1 MGDYR
6 RSHCLADAGMVARS
20 ARTPGK
26 VGGSTGGASE
36 RSGGWV
42 TWLGDC
48 LRVSGSQAVDRWDVS
63 RSVGCR
69 CMLVG
74 VSGDEH
80 GGFSVSRLTD
90 QHFAGLLGVR
100 SAIAVFERTGERE
113 ARSAGATHAQHHVL
127 LALRGHRD
135 REDAPTVKDVAAA
148 LGVASPSAVELI
160 GRMVG
165 AGLLERRPDGRDAR
179 LTRLH
184 LTALGQ
190 RLVTELSEGHL
201 PRLRE
206 LTRRGVELLRD

>member
-1 MGDYR
+1 M
-6 RSHCLADAGMVARS
+6 
-20 ARTPGK
+20 
-26 VGGSTGGASE
+26 
-36 RSGGWV
+36 
-42 TWLGDC
+42 
-48 LRVSGSQAVDRWDVS
+48 
-63 RSVGCR
+63 
-69 CMLVG
+69 
-74 VSGDEH
+74 
-80 GGFSVSRLTD
+80 SRLTD
-90 QHFAGLLGVR
+90 RHFAGLLGVR

-113 ARSAGATHAQHHVL
+113 ARSVGATHAQHHVL
-127 LALRGHRD
+127 LALRGRRD
-135 REDAPTVKDVAAA
+135 DPGEAPTVKDVAAA

-184 LTALGQ
+184 LTVLGQ

>member
-1 MGDYR
+1 
-6 RSHCLADAGMVARS
+6 
-20 ARTPGK
+20 
-26 VGGSTGGASE
+26 
-36 RSGGWV
+36 
-42 TWLGDC
+42 
-48 LRVSGSQAVDRWDVS
+48 
-63 RSVGCR
+63 
-69 CMLVG
+69 
-74 VSGDEH
+74 
-80 GGFSVSRLTD
+80 VSRLTD

-135 REDAPTVKDVAAA
+135 RQDAPTVKDVAAA

-184 LTALGQ
+184 LTGLGQ

-206 LTRRGVELLRD
+206 LTRRGVELIALVERRVRARDGGTSRRSTVRVSAIPSRRLAAAEGWVLSSSRASTLSSASASNAERAW

>member
-1 MGDYR
+1 MR
-6 RSHCLADAGMVARS
+6 RRESFAVASVEAVVGWDAN
-20 ARTPGK
+20 
-26 VGGSTGGASE
+26 
-36 RSGGWV
+36 
-42 TWLGDC
+42 
-48 LRVSGSQAVDRWDVS
+48 

-69 CMLVG
+69 CILVG
-74 VSGDEH
+74 VCWCAGVEVL
-80 GGFSVSRLTD
+80 VSRLTD
-90 QHFAGLLGVR
+90 RHFAGLLGVR

-113 ARSAGATHAQHHVL
+113 ARAVGATHAQHHVL

-135 REDAPTVKDVAAA
+135 DDGAPTVKDVAAA

-165 AGLLERRPDGRDAR
+165 AGLLERSPDGRDAR

-184 LTALGQ
+184 LPALGQ

>member
-1 MGDYR
+1 
-6 RSHCLADAGMVARS
+6 
-20 ARTPGK
+20 
-26 VGGSTGGASE
+26 
-36 RSGGWV
+36 
-42 TWLGDC
+42 
-48 LRVSGSQAVDRWDVS
+48 
-63 RSVGCR
+63 
-69 CMLVG
+69 
-74 VSGDEH
+74 
-80 GGFSVSRLTD
+80 VSRLTD
-90 QHFAGLLGVR
+90 RHFAGLLGVR

-113 ARSAGATHAQHHVL
+113 ARLAGATHAQHHVL
-127 LALRGHRD
+127 LALRGRRD
-135 REDAPTVKDVAAA
+135 DDEDAPTVKDVAAA

-184 LTALGQ
+184 LTVLGQ

>member
-1 MGDYR
+1 M
-6 RSHCLADAGMVARS
+6 
-20 ARTPGK
+20 
-26 VGGSTGGASE
+26 
-36 RSGGWV
+36 
-42 TWLGDC
+42 
-48 LRVSGSQAVDRWDVS
+48 
-63 RSVGCR
+63 
-69 CMLVG
+69 
-74 VSGDEH
+74 
-80 GGFSVSRLTD
+80 
-90 QHFAGLLGVR
+90 R

-113 ARSAGATHAQHHVL
+113 ARLAGATHAQHHVL
-127 LALRGHRD
+127 LALRGRRD
-135 REDAPTVKDVAAA
+135 DDEDAPTVKDVAAA

-184 LTALGQ
+184 LTVLGQ

>member
-1 MGDYR
+1 
-6 RSHCLADAGMVARS
+6 
-20 ARTPGK
+20 
-26 VGGSTGGASE
+26 
-36 RSGGWV
+36 
-42 TWLGDC
+42 
-48 LRVSGSQAVDRWDVS
+48 
-63 RSVGCR
+63 
-69 CMLVG
+69 LVG
-74 VSGDEH
+74 QYEEIQ
-80 GGFSVSRLTD
+80 VSRLTD
-90 QHFAGLLGVR
+90 RHFAGLLGVR

-113 ARSAGATHAQHHVL
+113 ARLAGATHAQHHVL
-127 LALRGHRD
+127 LALRGRRD
-135 REDAPTVKDVAAA
+135 DDEDAPTVKDVAAA

-184 LTALGQ
+184 LTVLGQ

>member
-1 MGDYR
+1 M
-6 RSHCLADAGMVARS
+6 
-20 ARTPGK
+20 
-26 VGGSTGGASE
+26 
-36 RSGGWV
+36 
-42 TWLGDC
+42 
-48 LRVSGSQAVDRWDVS
+48 
-63 RSVGCR
+63 
-69 CMLVG
+69 
-74 VSGDEH
+74 
-80 GGFSVSRLTD
+80 SRLTD
-90 QHFAGLLGVR
+90 RHFAGLLGVR

-113 ARSAGATHAQHHVL
+113 ARLAGATHAQHHVL
-127 LALRGHRD
+127 LALRGRRD
-135 REDAPTVKDVAAA
+135 DDEDAPTVKDVAAA

-184 LTALGQ
+184 LTVLGQ

>member
-6 RSHCLADAGMVARS
+6 RSHRLADAGMVARS
-20 ARTPGK
+20 ARTPGHVRFDWRRGSNVPGG
-26 VGGSTGGASE
+26 VGEVAWGSFAGF
-36 RSGGWV
+36 
-42 TWLGDC
+42 
-48 LRVSGSQAVDRWDVS
+48 RVAGCRWGDVS

-69 CMLVG
+69 CILVG
-74 VSGDEH
+74 VSGDER
-80 GGFSVSRLTD
+80 GRFSVSRLTD

-127 LALRGHRD
+127 LALRGDRD
-135 REDAPTVKDVAAA
+135 RQDAPTVKDVAAA

-184 LTALGQ
+184 LTALGR
-190 RLVTELSEGHL
+190 RLVTELSEGGSSL
-201 PRLRE
+201 DRVD
-206 LTRRGVELLRD
+206 GG